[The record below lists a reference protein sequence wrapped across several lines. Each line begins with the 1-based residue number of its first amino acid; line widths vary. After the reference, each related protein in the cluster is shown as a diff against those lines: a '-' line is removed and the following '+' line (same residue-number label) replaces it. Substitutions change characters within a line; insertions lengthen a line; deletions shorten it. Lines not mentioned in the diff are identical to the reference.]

1 MLKNQ
6 QNGIFVRTTL
16 DFKKDLRCQKLT
28 ALSHVFVKNGEMLAA
43 ISDRLLLRQSVSNS
57 ERPQELA
64 LPIQAPD
71 AIQHVHL
78 AFSGF
83 HALVST
89 RQGNNFYIHMK
100 TSTVHHIKKLK
111 TQITAVGWNPEFL
124 KESETGSILLGTSQ
138 GGIIELSITST
149 GIVNVLKEL
158 TPQLQAQGSEQ
169 KLSAQGSPISE
180 IQLFVADDDPKAKKW
195 LVIITQ
201 SSRIVLQSA
210 VLEQIVQRA
219 SGFTSSAS
227 LQSGFMSLQEM
238 PTTMFHTL
246 FQSKDAN
253 CHVINATKLTE
264 KFKNRAS
271 LVFYPENAE
280 PKRYAWI
287 SPDGVTIGKVDV
299 FAERIQDV
307 LIEEMN
313 LEHRLIEGRWESPLG
328 AVLTDYHVILAFSTR
343 VLAISLLTPNNV
355 VFEDVWGAEF
365 GQALGLSSDPS
376 SEFMWLYTSTGFTM
390 KYRSNDEA
398 RYVWRK
404 YLERREYA
412 RALQIARTRISIE
425 PEAYE
430 LVLRKQADWYI
441 EEKNYT
447 AAAEILAQSS
457 EPFESIVLKFLTNAD
472 ERKMGLKTLL
482 DKKLEKLTRSEDK
495 MRRDALVLWLFE
507 IQLSELAEMRRS
519 KGKEA
524 EIKDTVDHVQRY
536 FVRKHVFESI
546 QNNTEA
552 VYRICISH
560 VDFDMQLYIA
570 NTVKDT
576 RTIVNI
582 LMLREQYVEV
592 LDVLRTCPV
601 EDLAYEMAPL
611 LIEHIPKQLIG
622 FFVQNIDRIRPEKLT
637 STLALCMKNQEMAIA
652 AIKYLEIIMSSSR
665 HRLSKF
671 LHNLFIQLMAK
682 FRAEKLILY
691 LKNYGLHRDNLPYEF
706 DFAMRTCEQY
716 EINDCIIHLFCV
728 AEMYAEA
735 VEKALRVD
743 VELAKRCARMMDAEE
758 GFFGGDEEEEMGAV
772 DLERKKRI
780 WMKIAKHTISTEKDD
795 IPKCINLIKESNDI
809 LTIQDILPLFPEFT
823 KVDHF
828 KEALV
833 EYLRKHSKKIEKL
846 QDSMKDATE
855 TAAEIR
861 EKTEK
866 LKNRVTIIKPGDIC
880 AHCARPLVGRPFF
893 VHACRH
899 FFHRDC
905 LELAIVPFLCDE
917 QRNLLKKLSAEET
930 RICAQIEAEIK
941 VGNKNEALVKEKIY
955 EKVAKSISKVIGTD
969 CPLCGNSA
977 ILQID
982 EPFLSDEQFAEEE
995 NSWLI

>member
-43 ISDRLLLRQSVSNS
+43 ISDKLLLRQSVSNS
-57 ERPQELA
+57 ERPQELV

-89 RQGNNFYIHMK
+89 KQGNNFYIHMK

-253 CHVINATKLTE
+253 CHVVNATKLTE
-264 KFKNRAS
+264 
-271 LVFYPENAE
+271 
-280 PKRYAWI
+280 
-287 SPDGVTIGKVDV
+287 
-299 FAERIQDV
+299 
-307 LIEEMN
+307 
-313 LEHRLIEGRWESPLG
+313 
-328 AVLTDYHVILAFSTR
+328 
-343 VLAISLLTPNNV
+343 
-355 VFEDVWGAEF
+355 
-365 GQALGLSSDPS
+365 
-376 SEFMWLYTSTGFTM
+376 
-390 KYRSNDEA
+390 
-398 RYVWRK
+398 
-404 YLERREYA
+404 
-412 RALQIARTRISIE
+412 
-425 PEAYE
+425 
-430 LVLRKQADWYI
+430 
-441 EEKNYT
+441 NYT

-828 KEALV
+828 KEAL
-833 EYLRKHSKKIEKL
+833 
-846 QDSMKDATE
+846 
-855 TAAEIR
+855 
-861 EKTEK
+861 
-866 LKNRVTIIKPGDIC
+866 
-880 AHCARPLVGRPFF
+880 
-893 VHACRH
+893 
-899 FFHRDC
+899 
-905 LELAIVPFLCDE
+905 
-917 QRNLLKKLSAEET
+917 
-930 RICAQIEAEIK
+930 
-941 VGNKNEALVKEKIY
+941 
-955 EKVAKSISKVIGTD
+955 
-969 CPLCGNSA
+969 
-977 ILQID
+977 
-982 EPFLSDEQFAEEE
+982 
-995 NSWLI
+995 